1 MGIQQKTKSAKDIKT
16 ATMMGTG
23 ILPKLTQLTNA
34 VFLLSSILSKNQKGY
49 LMDSLLVNKK
59 LIMH

>member
-23 ILPKLTQLTNA
+23 ILSKLTQLMNA

>member
-16 ATMMGTG
+16 ATMMGTD
-23 ILPKLTQLTNA
+23 ILSKLTQLTNA